1 VSGPRSR
8 DLETLVIKYISLMV
22 SPQQPFLRMC
32 ANIRIFI
39 HVHTCMRTYMRT
51 RSPARILLDKP
62 NCLLQPQLLVPCP
75 SSILS
80 LVYLRSSLLI
90 FFPLIYTQVMDQA
103 IQKLYARIR
112 TLNNRLLSCHHVI
125 LERRAHTTERQN
137 PRDIINEAGSD
148 LLLLWTMMD
157 SISRCVCVRVY
168 VWGGGYVSVF
178 AFVRVSVHTYM
189 GVSNLLHTH
198 T

>member
-1 VSGPRSR
+1 MSGPRSR

-22 SPQQPFLRMC
+22 CPQQPFLRMFANFVSSYTYTHVC
-32 ANIRIFI
+32 A
-39 HVHTCMRTYMRT
+39 HTCAHAHLQESCWTNQT
-51 RSPARILLDKP
+51 ASFNP
-62 NCLLQPQLLVPCP
+62 NSSYLAHPQFFH
-75 SSILS
+75 SYISDH
-80 LVYLRSSLLI
+80 RFLI

-178 AFVRVSVHTYM
+178 ALVRVSVHTYM